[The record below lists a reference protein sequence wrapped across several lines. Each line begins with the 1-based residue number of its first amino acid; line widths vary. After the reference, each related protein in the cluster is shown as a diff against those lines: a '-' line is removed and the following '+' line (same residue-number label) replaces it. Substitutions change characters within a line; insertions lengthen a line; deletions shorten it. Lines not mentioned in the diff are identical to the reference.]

1 VIVLD
6 ASVLIAHLDSTDAH
20 HDDARRVLHSA
31 AGQDLAASVLTV
43 AEVTVG
49 PARDRRGHVVDE
61 VLDAL
66 HITRVPLR
74 PDDAATLAD
83 LRATTG
89 LRMPDCCVL
98 HAAQTV
104 GGAVATFD
112 QRLADAA
119 RQLDIVVVD

>member
-6 ASVLIAHLDSTDAH
+6 ASVLIAHVDSTDAH
-20 HDDARRVLHSA
+20 HDAARRVLHSA

-43 AEVTVG
+43 AEVMVG

-66 HITRVPLR
+66 HIARVPLR

-119 RQLDIVVVD
+119 RQLGIVVID